1 MLDEAEKVEKI
12 EEEAG
17 PETPLNEESAAAPL
31 PSALGVA
38 KRPCGSECSAGG
50 TAEPQ
55 GDRTA
60 VRRWPEGTDEV
71 PTAAEERNDE
81 EMEELRA
88 ELEKVRSQ
96 CAKLE
101 HERFL
106 LGRGVPEEDLDY
118 YAFKI
123 EQLEGAKENFA
134 KAAKEYLKAH
144 PLRRAAV
151 SSGAELGAGGS
162 RRPASSS
169 ELMNQ
174 LLRDQG

>member
-1 MLDEAEKVEKI
+1 MNDENEKVEKI

-17 PETPLNEESAAAPL
+17 PKTPLNEESAAAE
-31 PSALGVA
+31 S
-38 KRPCGSECSAGG
+38 
-50 TAEPQ
+50 
-55 GDRTA
+55 
-60 VRRWPEGTDEV
+60 DEV
-71 PTAAEERNDE
+71 PAAAEERNDE

-151 SSGAELGAGGS
+151 SSGGELGAGGS